1 MKPETNEKEKEL
13 QIDLLQ
19 LKKGSLVIRAL
30 KHKLRQQIL
39 KLIHSKG
46 TITVTEIYVKLRL
59 EQSVASQHLAILR
72 KPGIVI
78 TKREGKKIFYSVN
91 YERLAQI
98 NKHVE
103 GLITK

>member
-1 MKPETNEKEKEL
+1 M
-13 QIDLLQ
+13 
-19 LKKGSLVIRAL
+19 
-30 KHKLRQQIL
+30 
-39 KLIHSKG
+39 
-46 TITVTEIYVKLRL
+46 
-59 EQSVASQHLAILR
+59 ASQHLAILR